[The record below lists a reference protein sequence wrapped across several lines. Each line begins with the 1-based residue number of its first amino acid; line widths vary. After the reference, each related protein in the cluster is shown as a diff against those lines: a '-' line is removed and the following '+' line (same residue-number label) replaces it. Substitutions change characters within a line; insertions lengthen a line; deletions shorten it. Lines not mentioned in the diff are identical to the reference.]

1 MIGLPGVRTYYLYRD
16 PVDMRK
22 SFSGLSGLVN
32 NEMGK
37 DLLTGDGF
45 IFINKRR
52 TLIKILA
59 WDRTGYVI
67 YYKKLASGTL
77 ELPEGEHKSISQYV
91 DSSTLLMILEG
102 VDLGSAK
109 FRKRFSTPREKRA

>member
-1 MIGLPGVRTYYLYRD
+1 MIGLPGVRSYYLYRK
-16 PVDMRK
+16 PTDMRK
-22 SFSGLSGLVN
+22 SFTGLSGLVN
-32 NEMGK
+32 SEMGK

-67 YYKKLASGTL
+67 YYKKLSSGTL
-77 ELPEGEHKSISQYV
+77 ELPEGEDKTISQTI

-109 FRKRFSTPREKRA
+109 FRKRFALHRNKRA